1 MNENKLPHN
10 DKSSQETQQW
20 WPVASPHRAHGKPS
34 AILKSFIFPQG
45 LRFILCIYQKHQLLS
60 EFRAVTTK

>member
-1 MNENKLPHN
+1 MKTNPCITTTRVKKPNSGGLW
-10 DKSSQETQQW
+10 SLLTMYTTS
-20 WPVASPHRAHGKPS
+20 PS
-34 AILKSFIFPQG
+34 AILKSFTFPQE